1 LCLIRKQTDWAA
13 AHDTLRLCKMVRLRC
28 MLTAIVLGTALISH
42 RVVAQGSSV
51 SLTHVVTVTVPP
63 RVKVQVS
70 SVAPAIQTTATVSSR
85 QAPTDGLALSIS
97 ATQSWTLSITSAGKT
112 SDMQWSHD
120 RSSGFATIGGSDAMV
135 ASGTL
140 SQIPTASTVFF
151 RNAAESVGSATEGSD
166 TVTLTIVA
174 Q

>member
-1 LCLIRKQTDWAA
+1 
-13 AHDTLRLCKMVRLRC
+13 MVRLRC
-28 MLTAIVLGTALISH
+28 MLTAIVFGASLVSH
-42 RVVAQGSSV
+42 SAVAQGSSV

-70 SVAPAIQTTATVSSR
+70 NVAPAAQSAVKVSSR

-97 ATQSWTLSITSAGKT
+97 ATQAWTLSITSTGNT
-112 SDMQWSHD
+112 SDLQWSHD
-120 RSSGFATIGGSDAMV
+120 RKSGFAMIAGQDATV

-140 SQIPTASTVFF
+140 SQVPTDATVFF
-151 RNAAESVGSATEGSD
+151 RNAAESVRSATDGSD
-166 TVTLTIVA
+166 VVTLTVVA

>member
-1 LCLIRKQTDWAA
+1 
-13 AHDTLRLCKMVRLRC
+13 MVRLRC
-28 MLTAIVLGTALISH
+28 MLTAIVLGTSLVSH
-42 RVVAQGSSV
+42 SAVAQGSSV

-70 SVAPAIQTTATVSSR
+70 NIAQAAQTTAIVSSR
-85 QAPTDGLALSIS
+85 QTPTDGLALSIS
-97 ATQSWTLSITSAGKT
+97 ASQSWTLSITSAGKT

-120 RSSGFATIGGSDAMV
+120 RSSGFATIGGRDATV

-140 SQIPTASTVFF
+140 SRVPTAGTVFF
-151 RNAAESVGSATEGSD
+151 RDASESVRSATESSE
-166 TVTLTIVA
+166 TVMLTVVA

>member
-1 LCLIRKQTDWAA
+1 
-13 AHDTLRLCKMVRLRC
+13 MVRLRC
-28 MLTAIVLGTALISH
+28 MLTAIVLGTALVSH
-42 RVVAQGSSV
+42 SAVAQGSSV

-70 SVAPAIQTTATVSSR
+70 NVAPAAQTAATVSSR
-85 QAPTDGLALSIS
+85 QTPTDGLALSIS

-120 RSSGFATIGGSDAMV
+120 RSSGFAKIGGRDATV
-135 ASGTL
+135 ASGML
-140 SQIPTASTVFF
+140 SQAPAAATVFF
-151 RNAAESVGSATEGSD
+151 RNATTTESSNRGSANESD
-166 TVTLTIVA
+166 SVILTVVA

>member
-1 LCLIRKQTDWAA
+1 
-13 AHDTLRLCKMVRLRC
+13 MVRLRC
-28 MLTAIVLGTALISH
+28 MLTAIVLGTSIVSH
-42 RVVAQGSSV
+42 SAVAQGSSV

-70 SVAPAIQTTATVSSR
+70 NVTPLAQTTATVSSR
-85 QAPTDGLALSIS
+85 QTPTDGLALSIS

-120 RSSGFATIGGSDAMV
+120 RSSGFATIGGRDAMV

-140 SQIPTASTVFF
+140 SQVPTAATVFF
-151 RNAAESVGSATEGSD
+151 RNASESVRSATESSE
-166 TVTLTIVA
+166 TVMVTVVA